1 MNNKQLILFAL
12 IILLVESVFCQNTY
26 VNGSFTSESNGEK
39 GRLYSVNIDR
49 TKGKT
54 YVTIE
59 IMATQNHR
67 FLSVFTGNNCR
78 IKADDWV
85 SDRCYG
91 DLQSDGS
98 TIDISC
104 GYSYSDW
111 GWKNVKSGEK
121 HRYTLV
127 FDAIPS
133 GLTSFSLVDEGTSY
147 SSCHGYSFSGYT
159 INNPRIGE
167 TKWTASSIKQFC
179 DKNNDGICGIYE
191 SSDENGYKL
200 GCIKQNGEYRL
211 IFLGGKENRS
221 WWQVGDLKAILRSSA
236 TDGVFKAEWY
246 MANKSV
252 ESDCYVFF
260 DGSTMNT
267 LIGNEKTFYLKM
279 YPTSSSKGGTVS
291 EMENWSGTGFALN
304 KGHIVT
310 NYHVVED
317 AKSISVSGI
326 NGDFTKSFQASVVAT
341 DKVNDLAILKISD
354 NNFTGFGALPYSIR
368 WQMAEVGDD
377 VFVLGY
383 PLTQTMGEEIKL
395 TNGIISSRT
404 GFQGDASLYQMSAP
418 IQPGNSGGPMFD
430 SKGNVIGIVCAQHR
444 GTENVGYAIKTSYLK
459 NLAESFSLTNLFPT
473 NNTVSTLTLSGQVKN
488 LKKYVYQ
495 IRCSSNY
502 SIPDKSNAIII
513 NVEDYYYKI
522 ETQSHIFK
530 LLKIEIS
537 DSYTKIYKKITPKS
551 QPTWV
556 CCSHKQF
563 IEDAETGIK
572 YYLRNSSIEI
582 EPSKTFLNSIDDVEI
597 VETYPALGE
606 KTKYILISSGSRY
619 YGYYGYYRIKI
630 RD

>member
-1 MNNKQLILFAL
+1 MKNKQLIFIAF
-12 IILLVESVFCQNTY
+12 IIFLVKSVFPQDTY
-26 VNGSFTSESNGEK
+26 VNGSFTSESHGEK

-67 FLSVFTGNNCR
+67 FLSIFTGNNCR
-78 IKADDWV
+78 IKADNWV
-85 SDRCYG
+85 SNRCYG

-98 TIDISC
+98 TKDISC
-104 GYSYSDW
+104 GYLYSNW
-111 GWKNVKSGEK
+111 GWKNVKSGDK
-121 HRYTLV
+121 YRYTLV
-127 FDAIPS
+127 FDAIPP
-133 GLTSFSLVDEGTSY
+133 GLTSFSLVDEATSY
-147 SSCHGYSFSGYT
+147 SSCHGYSFKGYT
-159 INNPRIGE
+159 INNPRIGG
-167 TKWTASSIKQFC
+167 TKWTETSIKQFC
-179 DKNNDGICGIYE
+179 DNNNDGICGIYE
-191 SSDENGYKL
+191 SSDESGYKL
-200 GCIKQNGEYRL
+200 GCIKVNSEYRL

-221 WWQVGDLKAILRSSA
+221 WWRIGDLKAKLRSSA

-246 MANKSV
+246 MADKSI

-291 EMENWSGTGFALN
+291 ELDNWSGTGFALN

-310 NYHVVED
+310 NFHVIED

-326 NGDFTKSFQASVVAT
+326 NGDFTKSYQASVVAT
-341 DKVNDLAILKISD
+341 DKMNDLAILKIND
-354 NNFTGFGALPYSIR
+354 NSFTGFGTLPYSIR
-368 WQMAEVGDD
+368 WQMSEVGDD

-383 PLTQTMGEEIKL
+383 PLTQTMGDEIKL

-430 SKGNVIGIVCAQHR
+430 NKGNVIGIVCAQHR

-459 NLAESFSLTNLFPT
+459 NLAESFSLTNIFPT
-473 NNTVSTLTLSGQVKN
+473 NNTVSTLTLSGQVKK
-488 LKKYVYQ
+488 LKNYVYL
-495 IRCSSNY
+495 IKCSSN
-502 SIPDKSNAIII
+502 SDNSNAITI
-513 NVEDYYYKI
+513 NIEDSYYII

-537 DSYTKIYKKITPKS
+537 DTYTKIYKKITPKN
-551 QPTWV
+551 QPTWIN
-556 CCSHKQF
+556 CSHKQF
-563 IEDAETGIK
+563 IEDAETGVK

-582 EPSKTFLNSIDDVEI
+582 EPSKTILNSKDDVEI

-619 YGYYGYYRIKI
+619 YNYYGYYRIKI